1 MRYHEITTNI
11 DFGPRY
17 KWTTTLALPVSRDNW
32 AEWKEIIKAH
42 GVDLLLRIDK
52 LTSDPDTRVMTV
64 GCPSKQ
70 IAKEL
75 DEAWSAVIR
84 RSVK

>member
-1 MRYHEITTNI
+1 MRYYEITTHI

-17 KWTTTLALPVSRDNW
+17 KWTTTLALPVSKDNW
-32 AEWKEIIKAH
+32 KKWQEVIRAH

-52 LTSDPDTRVMTV
+52 LASDPDTRVMTV

-70 IAKEL
+70 IAEAL

-84 RSVK
+84 RDRK